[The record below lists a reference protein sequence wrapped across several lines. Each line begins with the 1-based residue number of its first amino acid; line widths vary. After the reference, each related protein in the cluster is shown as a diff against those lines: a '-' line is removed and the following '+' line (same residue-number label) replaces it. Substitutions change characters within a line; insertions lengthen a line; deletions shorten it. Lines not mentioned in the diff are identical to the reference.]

1 MVLSLDYYFDI
12 SCVDSWVL
20 FAATTTAD
28 GIGSGHVGHG
38 RVILLHIMVVLR
50 HHVVIVLGHAV
61 LL

>member
-1 MVLSLDYYFDI
+1 MVLSLDYYFDVG
-12 SCVDSWVL
+12 CVDSGVL
-20 FAATTTAD
+20 FAATTAD

-38 RVILLHIMVVLR
+38 RVILLHIMVLR